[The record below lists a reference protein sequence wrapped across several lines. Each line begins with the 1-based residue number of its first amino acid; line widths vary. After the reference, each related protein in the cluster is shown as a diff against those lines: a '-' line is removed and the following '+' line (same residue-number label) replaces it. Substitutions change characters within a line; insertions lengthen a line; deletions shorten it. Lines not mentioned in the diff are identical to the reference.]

1 MSTDPVTMLV
11 ARRVPRECLQDFRT
25 WLHEGQQLAADFPG
39 YLGSGVLAPPPE
51 DDEFQIIFRFA
62 DSTTLT
68 AWEHSASRRAWL
80 QRGSGLFAQPHEHRV
95 SGLDA
100 WFGNALRRPPRWKQ
114 SVTIWLAFFPVSL
127 AFNLLF
133 GGLLSE
139 WPMPLRVLLST
150 LLLTPL
156 MTYWF
161 IPLSTHL
168 LAPWLSPRK
177 PEKGPSLGQDSM
189 A

>member
-39 YLGSGVLAPPPE
+39 YLGSDVLAPPPG

-62 DSTTLT
+62 DPTTLT

-114 SVTIWLAFFPVSL
+114 SVAIWLAFFPVSL
-127 AFNLLF
+127 AFNTAF
-133 GGLLSE
+133 GHWLAALDLV
-139 WPMPLRVLLST
+139 PRVLLST
-150 LLLTPL
+150 LALTPL
-156 MTYWF
+156 MVYLF
-161 IPLSTHL
+161 IPLSTRL
-168 LAPWLSPRK
+168 LAGWLQ
-177 PEKGPSLGQDSM
+177 PSSATAGALRSR
-189 A
+189 